1 MIPLL
6 MRTSSG
12 EPIKGVDRLLTPSGL
27 VKAGI
32 ASPCNVFPVVVVMMT
47 ARTGQDIF
55 KAIATRRVENQKPV
69 GLLPGT
75 NLHSE
80 ASA

>member
-32 ASPCNVFPVVVVMMT
+32 SRRCNVFPVVVAMT
-47 ARTGQDIF
+47 ARTGQDIL
-55 KAIATRRVENQKPV
+55 KAIAMRRVENQKPV

-75 NLHSE
+75 NPHSE
-80 ASA
+80 ASG